1 MINIIIIQTK
11 LILPI
16 LILIQ
21 LYLKISEEINLDIIK

>member
-21 LYLKISEEINLDIIK
+21 LYLKMSEEINLDINK

>member
-21 LYLKISEEINLDIIK
+21 LYLKMSEEINLDIIK